1 MTLSR
6 LDSVSSPVECW
17 HARTCH
23 YPLRKKVQHD
33 TKGSLILGSGLLSR
47 CCKAVWR
54 PIVTC
59 LSQLRRMLL
68 TVFCWRAVQQVHA
81 CRDAC

>member
-1 MTLSR
+1 MRRSYDLF
-6 LDSVSSPVECW
+6 DVGVS
-17 HARTCH
+17 
-23 YPLRKKVQHD
+23 
-33 TKGSLILGSGLLSR
+33 KGSLILGSGLLSR

-68 TVFCWRAVQQVHA
+68 T
-81 CRDAC
+81 RDVEMPTISRIGPVGSIPTGQSY